1 MKRSGKK
8 HRRERPR
15 EINMTDLGASDPN
28 ADMDEEER
36 ERQRQDIHAAGTP
49 GGGAAAGGLAGTN
62 VGDGDP
68 DNADL
73 EDALGSGIADQS
85 EDEED
90 QDSVPYSGP
99 SGGAVGGTPAG
110 GRASGG
116 NVHRGIDPGNT
127 HRGDSTLGS
136 RDT

>member
-8 HRRERPR
+8 DKRERPR
-15 EINMTDLGASDPN
+15 EINMTDLGVPDPN
-28 ADMDEEER
+28 EDMDEEER
-36 ERQRQDIHAAGTP
+36 ERQQQDIHAAGTP

-73 EDALGSGIADQS
+73 EDALGSGVADQTEYEKH
-85 EDEED
+85 EDG
-90 QDSVPYSGP
+90 VPYSGP

-116 NVHRGIDPGNT
+116 AVHGGITPGSS
-127 HRGDSTLGS
+127 HRGDSTIGS
-136 RDT
+136 RDS